1 MRKAWMFIAL
11 VALAV
16 WATPAAAQDYRDI
29 VVQQMDAVTAELRG
43 QGYQA
48 DPASHDQEFVVGLLE
63 EGGLV
68 GLEVKLQSGRHYA
81 IVGFCDQD
89 CGDLDLALATTDGEL
104 LFQDEAEDDYPVL
117 EFVAPRGER
126 FVVITRMYGC
136 ATDAC
141 GFAYQVFRK

>member
-1 MRKAWMFIAL
+1 MSKAWIF
-11 VALAV
+11 VASLAAAGWV
-16 WATPAAAQDYRDI
+16 SPAAAQDYRDV

-43 QGYQA
+43 QGYSP

-68 GLEVKLQSGRHYA
+68 GLEVKLQSGRQYA

-126 FVVITRMYGC
+126 FVVITRMYEC
-136 ATDAC
+136 VTDGC